1 MEELADLV
9 FFLEN
14 SGKDPTSMIF
24 DDELT
29 GLRNRRFI
37 KNHLEFRVQWG
48 DLKAR
53 PTSMVFVD
61 IDNLD
66 QINDALGR
74 DLGTAVLKHLAEL
87 VKQAAP
93 EGSTPVRYGADEF
106 VILLPEEPKK
116 TAVTIGRKLI
126 SAVHGAPYI
135 SEDATLEIPFT
146 ISVSITTAPEDAES
160 DKTFVERAL
169 TALKMAKD
177 LGGDRAINAAEIS
190 PENEA
195 AESMLHKDAA
205 KNAGR
210 KSQLAQV
217 SQALK
222 RFGKRESQLVLV
234 EGGPGMGKTSFLDTI
249 NTQLSKTK
257 VARIRLAG
265 VTQELFRP
273 YYLVSNLVQE
283 LLYRR
288 KDKGGEILAN
298 LDPVALCAL
307 SSAFVPSGDMRIH
320 TRQAADVDLGDETQK
335 REHVFNAMA
344 SIIPK
349 LIENKP
355 LIVLVD
361 DLHLVDEA
369 SLLIFKHLIAQ
380 KSLPLFLCGSG
391 PDALQADGEHG
402 PLWRFVQ
409 SVIEMAPLETIHLTP
424 LSPQEIEAHFN
435 KLYPGV
441 RLPEQLCE
449 DIAQVSQG
457 NPLFFN
463 GIMFKLV
470 FDEKIRRAD
479 GHWVVDPIEEDYL
492 PRSMDEIISQ
502 KVASLDQES
511 QALLDRASAF
521 GDAVTLSLLTGSS
534 EMDEAAVLD
543 FLDNAAA
550 QGLVSA
556 TFHMND
562 ENIRFLG
569 NQVRQVIYGKIGQEE
584 KERLH
589 ENIGDYQ
596 EELYKKRLMPSPAI
610 LAYHYQRSAN
620 LEKAKL
626 YEQIQAQ
633 QNEMIFNPD
642 EAESYSG
649 RTPEWDD
656 DAQAPDQPLAPEH
669 YPLAAKVIRALLIAI
684 RNTKLYP
691 TGSDL
696 TANAVNKFK
705 EVLETVLVHTPRLT
719 IVLEKDVIY
728 ANGDALDIPE
738 IKTVSEA
745 FSGFMGTMDL
755 KSIAFSHGATLAELV
770 RLVEGISEV
779 DPKNIHKRFW
789 KEFSTENRLRRVQV
803 KQVTYTQ
810 VSGEEQQT
818 SGASSKETELGSEEQ
833 VLAAK
838 VVKTL
843 LSSASKLKLYP
854 ASGPVAQESIEEVM
868 KILKVFLDK
877 HEVMTLAGV
886 DQSLLL
892 NGNKVD
898 ARVFDKLTPFML
910 KFLESACLKS
920 VTFYQKAS
928 KQELTVF
935 LANVGKQPQDG
946 TADEFWANVGMEN
959 KLSTI
964 YFNISVYDV
973 LADQIALQAAGEG
986 QGGQEEEEEVE
997 EPLELESDEGD
1008 LEMPPE
1014 SEEQDIS
1021 LEPSVENIRDLFLKG
1036 NEKGVA
1042 RVLEV
1047 LFYKYSENEEG
1058 RREQVLETC
1067 RELLNAP
1074 ELSPEP
1080 RFAPLLVDPLLAVLP
1095 AESDAQLLENMASLL
1110 YDTAANFVRI
1120 GEYSLATWIFGHF
1133 ARRREAME
1141 MEDPEGIIPEALTR
1155 QPEGDMALT
1164 LMADVASG
1172 EGFRQQSAFALM
1184 GGMGDSGVRLLLNI
1198 IKDNDDVRTRQIAA
1212 SQLEKIG
1219 YQAVEKLKQELVNEN
1234 SGKRKARIVEVIDT
1248 ATTDLKTELTFLLA
1262 DSNTSVRKAGF
1273 ALAERLNA
1281 PYVVNILS
1289 NLLDDERP
1297 EIAKE
1302 AVVCLGK
1309 TAAPGSAGIIVKQ
1322 MDVNK
1327 APELLEACCQAL
1339 GRLADPEAIVPLS
1352 KILSYKKTLFSK
1364 KEYAASVRAAAAFA
1378 LAGIPHK
1385 LAKGALAAY
1394 ADDPEPRVREAAQKV
1409 MGVSQD

>member
-1 MEELADLV
+1 M
-9 FFLEN
+9 
-14 SGKDPTSMIF
+14 
-24 DDELT
+24 
-29 GLRNRRFI
+29 
-37 KNHLEFRVQWG
+37 
-48 DLKAR
+48 
-53 PTSMVFVD
+53 
-61 IDNLD
+61 
-66 QINDALGR
+66 
-74 DLGTAVLKHLAEL
+74 
-87 VKQAAP
+87 
-93 EGSTPVRYGADEF
+93 
-106 VILLPEEPKK
+106 
-116 TAVTIGRKLI
+116 
-126 SAVHGAPYI
+126 
-135 SEDATLEIPFT
+135 
-146 ISVSITTAPEDAES
+146 
-160 DKTFVERAL
+160 
-169 TALKMAKD
+169 
-177 LGGDRAINAAEIS
+177 
-190 PENEA
+190 
-195 AESMLHKDAA
+195 
-205 KNAGR
+205 
-210 KSQLAQV
+210 AQV

-222 RFGKRESQLVLV
+222 RFGKRESQLVFV
-234 EGGPGMGKTSFLDTI
+234 EGGPGMGKSSFLDTI

-257 VARIRLAG
+257 VARIRIAG
-265 VTQELFRP
+265 MTQELFRP

-283 LLYRR
+283 LLTRR
-288 KDKGGEILAN
+288 KDKGGSVLSS
-298 LDPVALCAL
+298 LDPVALAAL
-307 SSAFVPSGDMRIH
+307 SSAFMPSGSMRIH
-320 TRQAADVDLGDETQK
+320 AKQAADADLGDEAQK

-344 SIIPK
+344 SVIPK

-361 DLHLVDEA
+361 DMHLVDEA

-380 KSLPLFLCGSG
+380 KALPIFLCGSG
-391 PDALQADGEHG
+391 PDSLQADGEHI

-409 SVIEMAPLETIHLTP
+409 SIAEMAPLETIRLTP
-424 LSPQEIEAHFN
+424 LSPSEIEAHFN

-441 RLPEQLCE
+441 KLPENLCE

-479 GHWVVDPIEEDYL
+479 GKWQVDPIEEDYL

-511 QALLDRASAF
+511 HALLDRASAF
-521 GDAVTLSLLTGSS
+521 GDSVTLSQLTGSS

-633 QNEMIFNPD
+633 QNAMIFNPD
-642 EAESYSG
+642 EADSYSG
-649 RTPEWDD
+649 RTPEWEDE
-656 DAQAPDQPLAPEH
+656 AHAPDEPLAPEH
-669 YPLAAKVIRALLIAI
+669 LPLAAKVIRALLIAI

-705 EVLETVLVHTPRLT
+705 DVLETVLAHVPRLN

-728 ANGDALDIPE
+728 ANGEPLDIPE
-738 IKTVSEA
+738 IKTISEA
-745 FSGFMGTMDL
+745 FISFMNNMDL
-755 KSIAFSHGATLAELV
+755 KSTAFSQGATLAELV

-789 KEFSTENRLRRVQV
+789 KEFSADNRLRRVQV

-810 VSGEEQQT
+810 VASGEDRQ
-818 SGASSKETELGSEEQ
+818 GAGSPAGDAELGSEEQ

-838 VVKTL
+838 VVKIL
-843 LSSASKLKLYP
+843 LSAASKLKLYP
-854 ASGPVAQESIEEVM
+854 ADGPVAQEAIEDVT
-868 KILKVFLDK
+868 KILKTFLDK

-898 ARVFDKLTPFML
+898 ARAFDKLSPFML
-910 KFLESACLKS
+910 KFLESANLKS

-928 KQELTVF
+928 QKELTVF

-946 TADEFWANVGMEN
+946 TADEFWANVGMSS

-986 QGGQEEEEEVE
+986 QGKGGEEEIE
-997 EPLELESDEGD
+997 EPLELDDGDDGGEGD
-1008 LEMPPE
+1008 LEVPPE
-1014 SEEQDIS
+1014 TPDQDIS

-1047 LFYKYSENEEG
+1047 LFYKYTEKEESQ
-1058 RREQVLETC
+1058 REQVLETC

-1095 AESDAQLLENMASLL
+1095 QEDDPQLLENMAILL
-1110 YDTAANFVRI
+1110 YDTAANFIRI

-1133 ARRREAME
+1133 SRRREAME
-1141 MEDPEGIIPEALTR
+1141 QEDPEGIMPEALIR
-1155 QPEGDMALT
+1155 PPNAEMEQIL
-1164 LMADVASG
+1164 LADATSG
-1172 EGFRQQSAFALM
+1172 EAFRQQSAFALI

-1212 SQLEKIG
+1212 SQIEKIG
-1219 YQAVEKLKQELVNEN
+1219 PHAVEKLKQELVHEN
-1234 SGKRKARIVEVIDT
+1234 SGKRKARIIDVIDT
-1248 ATTDLKTELTFLLA
+1248 AAMDLKTELTFLLA
-1262 DSNTSVRKAGF
+1262 DTNTSVRKAGF

-1281 PYVVNILS
+1281 PYVVDILS
-1289 NLLDDERP
+1289 SLLDDERP
-1297 EIAKE
+1297 EIGTE
-1302 AVVCLGK
+1302 AIVCLGK
-1309 TAAPGSAGIIVKQ
+1309 IAAPGATGIIVKQ
-1322 MDVNK
+1322 VDVNK
-1327 APELLEACCQAL
+1327 TPEFIEACCQAL
-1339 GRLADPEAIVPLS
+1339 GRLGDPEAIVPLS
-1352 KILSYKKTLFSK
+1352 KILSFKKTLFSK
-1364 KEYAASVRAAAAFA
+1364 KEYASSVRAAAAFA
-1378 LAGIPHK
+1378 LASIPHK
-1385 LAKGALAAY
+1385 LAQGALAAY

-1409 MGVSQD
+1409 LGAGRD